1 MGQSTGPLLPACNA
15 YTGIM
20 RKSFLL
26 ISLLVFVLAGCKT
39 QPKIDYTSLDQ
50 SGMWSTSLQQLKKMK
65 VSNAEIAELTKL
77 KRAGASDGLCLSL
90 LKAARDHNHE
100 FTSGDSVVALSSAG
114 YSDTQILEMAQAD
127 KIETLSSD
135 AVMLKLIGLSNSTV
149 QIVIQR
155 REQGLPTLTS
165 AQIGRLKNIGES
177 EKKIVELIYQGL
189 SDQQAEAYVAR
200 LESARNHAH
209 TDFVRTR
216 GRRPR

>member
-1 MGQSTGPLLPACNA
+1 
-15 YTGIM
+15 M
-20 RKSFLL
+20 RKSLL
-26 ISLLVFVLAGCKT
+26 FISLLGFALAGCKT
-39 QPKIDYTSLDQ
+39 KPKIDYTALDQ
-50 SGMWSTSLQQLKKMK
+50 SGMWSSNLAQVKKMN
-65 VSNAEIAELTKL
+65 VSSDEVGELTKL
-77 KRAGASDGLCLSL
+77 KQAGASDPLCLSL

-100 FTSGDSVVALSSAG
+100 FASGDSVKELSSAG
-114 YSDTQILEMAQAD
+114 YSDAQILEMAQAD
-127 KIETLSSD
+127 KLDALSND

-177 EKKIVELIYQGL
+177 EEKILELIYQGL
-189 SDQQAEAYVAR
+189 SGQQAEAYVSR

-209 TDFVRTR
+209 TGFVRTR

>member
-1 MGQSTGPLLPACNA
+1 
-15 YTGIM
+15 M
-20 RKSFLL
+20 RKSLL
-26 ISLLVFVLAGCKT
+26 ALSLMAVSLAGCKT
-39 QPKIDYTSLDQ
+39 QPKIDYTALDQ
-50 SGMWSTSLQQLKKMK
+50 SGMWSTNLAQIKKMN
-65 VSNAEIAELTKL
+65 VSGAEVAELTKL
-77 KRAGASDGLCLSL
+77 KRAGASDPLCLSL

-100 FTSGDSVVALSSAG
+100 FTSGDSVIELSSAG
-114 YSDTQILEMAQAD
+114 YTDAQILEMAQAD
-127 KIETLSSD
+127 KLDALSSD

-149 QIVIQR
+149 QIIIQR

-177 EKKIVELIYQGL
+177 EKKILELIYQGL

>member
-1 MGQSTGPLLPACNA
+1 
-15 YTGIM
+15 M
-20 RKSFLL
+20 RKSL
-26 ISLLVFVLAGCKT
+26 ILFSLLVFALAGCKVK
-39 QPKIDYTSLDQ
+39 PKIDYTALDQ
-50 SGMWSTSLQQLKKMK
+50 SGMWSTNMAQVKKMN
-65 VSNAEIAELTKL
+65 VSGAEVGELTKL

-100 FTSGDSVVALSSAG
+100 FASGDSVIALSSAG

-127 KIETLSSD
+127 RVDSLSSD
-135 AVMLKLIGLSNSTV
+135 AVMLKLMGLSNSTV
-149 QIVIQR
+149 QVVMQR

-177 EKKIVELIYQGL
+177 EKKILELIYQGL
-189 SDQQAEAYVAR
+189 SDQQAEAYVTR

-216 GRRPR
+216 GRRSR

>member
-1 MGQSTGPLLPACNA
+1 
-15 YTGIM
+15 M
-20 RKSFLL
+20 RKSLL
-26 ISLLVFVLAGCKT
+26 PISVMIVALAGCKT
-39 QPKIDYTSLDQ
+39 HPKIDYTALDQ
-50 SGMWSTSLQQLKKMK
+50 SGMWSTNLARLKKMN
-65 VSNAEIAELTKL
+65 VSNAEVGELTKL
-77 KRAGASDGLCLSL
+77 KRAGASDALCLSL

-100 FTSGDSVVALSSAG
+100 FTSGDSVVELSGAG
-114 YSDTQILEMAQAD
+114 YTDTQILEMAQAD
-127 KIETLSSD
+127 KLDALSSD

-177 EKKIVELIYQGL
+177 EKKILELIYQGL
-189 SDQQAEAYVAR
+189 SDQQAETYVTK

-209 TDFVRTR
+209 TDFVRMR

>member
-1 MGQSTGPLLPACNA
+1 
-15 YTGIM
+15 M
-20 RKSFLL
+20 RKSLL
-26 ISLLVFVLAGCKT
+26 LFSLLVFALAGCKVK
-39 QPKIDYTSLDQ
+39 PKIDYTALDQ
-50 SGMWSTSLQQLKKMK
+50 SGMWSTNLAQVKKMN
-65 VSNAEIAELTKL
+65 VSGAEVGELTKL

-100 FTSGDSVVALSSAG
+100 FSSGDSVIALSSAG
-114 YSDTQILEMAQAD
+114 YTDTQILEMAQAD
-127 KIETLSSD
+127 KVDSLSSD

-149 QIVIQR
+149 QVVIQR

-177 EKKIVELIYQGL
+177 EKKILELIYQGL

-200 LESARNHAH
+200 LESARNHSH

-216 GRRPR
+216 GRRLR